1 MTPKLS
7 GHISDQIFRAI
18 DHKKLTAMEVIDF
31 SKAFHSICHSS
42 LVQTLRNLGKASQT
56 LKWFESYLAVRIQST
71 WVGTSLLDQLTVTY
85 GVL

>member
-1 MTPKLS
+1 MTPKIS

-42 LVQTLRNLGKASQT
+42 LETLRNLGKTSQT
-56 LKWFESYLAVRIQST
+56 LKWFESYLAVRMQST
-71 WVGTSLLDQLTVTY
+71 WVGTSLPDQLSVTY
-85 GVL
+85 NVL